1 MQISPV
7 GVSLQASSKCTPP
20 NALQLRDGR
29 PRDGC
34 RDAAAAAIDCH
45 GRLPLGRP
53 CERRTSTTTT
63 APPLLPPPPPLIK
76 TKTSSGKKTT
86 TVKITITV
94 RIGRAAATEQLEN
107 RRPGPGV
114 VAAVAVATAA
124 PEPPARPRL
133 SESFPSVRL
142 SAMGTVLS
150 ISPKDRK
157 SVYPA
162 MATSASAAEF
172 TLSSFTYEQLT
183 KRRHADVM
191 AGRSISMML
200 PANININTINNN
212 IINNNNNNNNS
223 HNHHHHN
230 NNSEN
235 NCKTATTGCEP
246 HQQQQQQQQQQ
257 QRGTLEKSLK
267 KHSALINALSWK
279 RFSTSQNK
287 KKLDN
292 GGTVGAGGGVKSKQ
306 LLVGRQPLVDTNA
319 NVDCG
324 GGRSNG
330 VRRSATTTGLD
341 VANNNSGG
349 ADKLV
354 PRVTLV
360 PSHTCHNLVP
370 RKTIIQAST
379 SELLKCLGIYLHHK
393 CYKLNDFQAGDAVM
407 WLRTVDRSLLIQGWQ
422 CQAVRVA

>member
-1 MQISPV
+1 
-7 GVSLQASSKCTPP
+7 
-20 NALQLRDGR
+20 
-29 PRDGC
+29 
-34 RDAAAAAIDCH
+34 
-45 GRLPLGRP
+45 
-53 CERRTSTTTT
+53 
-63 APPLLPPPPPLIK
+63 
-76 TKTSSGKKTT
+76 
-86 TVKITITV
+86 
-94 RIGRAAATEQLEN
+94 
-107 RRPGPGV
+107 
-114 VAAVAVATAA
+114 
-124 PEPPARPRL
+124 
-133 SESFPSVRL
+133 
-142 SAMGTVLS
+142 MGTVLS

-162 MATSASAAEF
+162 LASSASAAEF

-212 IINNNNNNNNS
+212 IINNNNNNNN
-223 HNHHHHN
+223 NL
-230 NNSEN
+230 EN
-235 NCKTATTGCEP
+235 NCKMTTTTTAGSE
-246 HQQQQQQQQQQ
+246 QQQ

-292 GGTVGAGGGVKSKQ
+292 SGAMSGGVKSKQ
-306 LLVGRQPLVDTNA
+306 LLVSRQPLVDNNA
-319 NVDCG
+319 NVDK
-324 GGRSNG
+324 G

-341 VANNNSGG
+341 VANNNSNGG
-349 ADKLV
+349 CTEKLV
-354 PRVTLV
+354 PRAMLV

-370 RKTIIQAST
+370 RKTVIQAST

-422 CQAVRVA
+422 VTYIQYTLHDMCTITIYYSIIRYTKFFYYVYYIVLYICIGFRKIYDILLYRMGIVGVQ

>member
-1 MQISPV
+1 
-7 GVSLQASSKCTPP
+7 
-20 NALQLRDGR
+20 
-29 PRDGC
+29 
-34 RDAAAAAIDCH
+34 
-45 GRLPLGRP
+45 
-53 CERRTSTTTT
+53 
-63 APPLLPPPPPLIK
+63 
-76 TKTSSGKKTT
+76 
-86 TVKITITV
+86 
-94 RIGRAAATEQLEN
+94 
-107 RRPGPGV
+107 
-114 VAAVAVATAA
+114 
-124 PEPPARPRL
+124 
-133 SESFPSVRL
+133 
-142 SAMGTVLS
+142 MGTVLS

-162 MATSASAAEF
+162 MASSASAAEF

-212 IINNNNNNNNS
+212 IINNNNNHN
-223 HNHHHHN
+223 NHHHNN

-235 NCKTATTGCEP
+235 NCKTATTGGEP
-246 HQQQQQQQQQQ
+246 HQQQQQQ

-292 GGTVGAGGGVKSKQ
+292 GVTAGGGGIKSKQ
-306 LLVGRQPLVDTNA
+306 LLGGRQPLVDTNA
-319 NVDCG
+319 NVDCV
-324 GGRSNG
+324 GRSNG

-354 PRVTLV
+354 PRATLV

-422 CQAVRVA
+422 DVPFINPANVVFVYMLVRELVDERVATEPELQAVVLTCLYLAYSYMGNEISYPLKPFLVEDSRDAFWDRCLGIVRAMSAKMLRINAEPAYFTEIFSELKACGTLNAVLQTA

>member
-1 MQISPV
+1 
-7 GVSLQASSKCTPP
+7 
-20 NALQLRDGR
+20 
-29 PRDGC
+29 
-34 RDAAAAAIDCH
+34 
-45 GRLPLGRP
+45 
-53 CERRTSTTTT
+53 
-63 APPLLPPPPPLIK
+63 
-76 TKTSSGKKTT
+76 
-86 TVKITITV
+86 
-94 RIGRAAATEQLEN
+94 
-107 RRPGPGV
+107 
-114 VAAVAVATAA
+114 
-124 PEPPARPRL
+124 
-133 SESFPSVRL
+133 
-142 SAMGTVLS
+142 MGTVLS

-162 MATSASAAEF
+162 MASSASAAEF

-212 IINNNNNNNNS
+212 IINNNNNHN
-223 HNHHHHN
+223 NHHHNN

-235 NCKTATTGCEP
+235 NCKTATTGGEP
-246 HQQQQQQQQQQ
+246 QQQQ

-292 GGTVGAGGGVKSKQ
+292 GSTAGGGGVKSKQ
-306 LLVGRQPLVDTNA
+306 LLGGRQPLVDTNA
-319 NVDCG
+319 NVDCV
-324 GGRSNG
+324 GRSNG

-354 PRVTLV
+354 PRATLV

-422 CQAVRVA
+422 VTYIICIFYNIILYYNITSLMLMLYNIIHIMVDVCFCFHFS

>member
-1 MQISPV
+1 
-7 GVSLQASSKCTPP
+7 
-20 NALQLRDGR
+20 
-29 PRDGC
+29 
-34 RDAAAAAIDCH
+34 
-45 GRLPLGRP
+45 
-53 CERRTSTTTT
+53 
-63 APPLLPPPPPLIK
+63 
-76 TKTSSGKKTT
+76 
-86 TVKITITV
+86 
-94 RIGRAAATEQLEN
+94 
-107 RRPGPGV
+107 
-114 VAAVAVATAA
+114 
-124 PEPPARPRL
+124 
-133 SESFPSVRL
+133 
-142 SAMGTVLS
+142 MGTVLS

-162 MATSASAAEF
+162 LASSASAAEF

-212 IINNNNNNNNS
+212 IINNNNNNL
-223 HNHHHHN
+223 
-230 NNSEN
+230 EN
-235 NCKTATTGCEP
+235 NCKMTTATAGSD
-246 HQQQQQQQQQQ
+246 QQQ
-257 QRGTLEKSLK
+257 QRGTLEKSIK

-292 GGTVGAGGGVKSKQ
+292 SGTVSSGIKSKQ
-306 LLVGRQPLVDTNA
+306 LLVSRQPLVDNNA
-319 NVDCG
+319 NVDKV
-324 GGRSNG
+324 

-341 VANNNSGG
+341 VANNNNGG
-349 ADKLV
+349 CTEKLV
-354 PRVTLV
+354 PRATLV

-370 RKTIIQAST
+370 RKTVIQAST

-422 CQAVRVA
+422 VTYLLCTICVR